1 MIGKVAVSA
10 SVLFPCWLIG
20 NFFCKD
26 ILLLEWDG
34 ERGGQLKR
42 RDIYN
47 YTTDPHCCA
56 AEEQGNIVKHFQ
68 HLQSEKGAYCS
79 L

>member
-42 RDIYN
+42 EGIYII
-47 YTTDPHCCA
+47 TTDPHCCA
-56 AEEQGNIVKHFQ
+56 AETKATLSSNFPPLTK
-68 HLQSEKGAYCS
+68 
-79 L
+79 